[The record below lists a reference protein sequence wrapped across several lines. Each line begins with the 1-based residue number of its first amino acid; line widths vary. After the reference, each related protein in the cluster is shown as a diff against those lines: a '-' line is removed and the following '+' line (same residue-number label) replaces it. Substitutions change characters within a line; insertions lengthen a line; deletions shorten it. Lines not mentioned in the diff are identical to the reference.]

1 MTSDVYKRGGG
12 GGGMQTFFFFCMLG
26 ATKVWRSK
34 SVPQVPQFGK
44 SVALCVALSCKAA
57 SNSLW

>member
-1 MTSDVYKRGGG
+1 MTSDVYKGGECK
-12 GGGMQTFFFFCMLG
+12 QFFFCMLG

-44 SVALCVALSCKAA
+44 SVALCVALSSKAV